1 MLMAAREFN
10 RVTTV
15 IYDPVPANVA
25 AMRGAL
31 YDIGIRNI
39 EIFDNLRMLQI
50 KLVNRLYDLVIG
62 EISSAE
68 DPFISFVRDIRT
80 GLSSRNPFA
89 PIVATTS
96 LLSAPLVRAAINA
109 GVDDIMGRPFSY
121 KQVSQ
126 RIFALIE
133 ARKPFVVTSDYVG
146 PDRRSVP
153 RPGSAPA
160 KFIDAPNTLCAKTR
174 SDGAGVRIAEQM
186 ITAKTTELMLERIK
200 RIGLRIRSLAD
211 ELGSEAKIAESIKS
225 AADDHSDFAIE
236 NRRSA
241 DPDQLVR
248 FCIEFRRAVK
258 TAGFEQP
265 DSMTRTIIEAA
276 ESIKRHGFSTGEAES
291 ICELSTA
298 VELLTDPAVD
308 PAEAMQR
315 VQKAAEIVARG
326 KRGQDKIAANG

>member
-1 MLMAAREFN
+1 MATREFN

-39 EIFDNLRMLQI
+39 DIFDNLKMLQI
-50 KLVNRLYDLVIG
+50 RLTNQLYDLVIG
-62 EISSAE
+62 EVSSAS
-68 DPFISFVRDIRT
+68 DPFIAFVRDVRR
-80 GLSSRNPFA
+80 GAASRNPFA

-96 LLSAPLVRAAINA
+96 ILSAPLVRAAIDA

-174 SDGAGVRIAEQM
+174 GDAEGLREAEKMIAQRSQ
-186 ITAKTTELMLERIK
+186 ELMRERIK
-200 RIGLRIRSLAD
+200 RLGLRIRSMAEELGSDAQIAKNVEKAGDLGKFTTAHKRSATAD
-211 ELGSEAKIAESIKS
+211 ELIG
-225 AADDHSDFAIE
+225 
-236 NRRSA
+236 
-241 DPDQLVR
+241 
-248 FCIEFRRAVK
+248 FCNEFRRSVK
-258 TAGFEQP
+258 LAGYEQP
-265 DSMTRTIIEAA
+265 DSMTRTIVEAA
-276 ESIKRHGFSTGEAES
+276 ESIKRNGFSAGEAES
-291 ICELSTA
+291 IAELTRA
-298 VELLTDPAVD
+298 VEILTDPDID
-308 PAEAMQR
+308 PGEALRR
-315 VQKAAEIVARG
+315 VQKAAMIVAQGR
-326 KRGQDKIAANG
+326 KSNVKLAANG